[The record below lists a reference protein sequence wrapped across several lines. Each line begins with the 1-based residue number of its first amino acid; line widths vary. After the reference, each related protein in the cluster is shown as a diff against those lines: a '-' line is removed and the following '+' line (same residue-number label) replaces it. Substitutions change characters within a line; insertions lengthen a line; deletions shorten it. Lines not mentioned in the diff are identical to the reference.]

1 MLAITSISLSM
12 SAMIRYLSVVLLFS
26 YFSST
31 AQLRVA
37 AHFSDNMVL
46 QRDKPLVVSGT
57 GVPSKIVKAFIASS
71 FVQSVIGPDGKW
83 KIELPPMKASNDPVI
98 LRLIMEEEVIQYDNI
113 LIGDVWL
120 CIGQSNMEWPM
131 SREMHWKD
139 AQMSANQP
147 MIRLLNPP
155 PAGRN
160 VYNQKF
166 GDSLL
171 QRLNVEKF
179 YSWNGW
185 KEATPASVADM
196 SAVAYYFGRRIRA
209 SVDVPIGLINLSIGG
224 APLESFIGVD
234 ALTTDSVFRRKAD
247 GLWLTNPELPIWIR
261 QRGLQNLD
269 QVTHMYGDENGPN
282 HAFKP
287 GFAYRSG
294 VLPLSDFPITGVLI
308 YQGESNAEE
317 KERVDEYGRLFALMV
332 DQYRQNWA
340 APDLPFYWVQLSSID
355 RLHWPLFRD
364 EQRKL
369 LQRIANSGM
378 AVSSDHGLRMDV
390 HPTNKKVVGERL
402 ARWALRNV
410 YHQKII
416 PSGPLPT
423 RVFFR
428 SKKVVI
434 KFNYASGLTT
444 SDGNA
449 LKEFS
454 IDGSTTAPAFIRRKK
469 VVVPV
474 KEKPVGVWYGW
485 KPFSEG
491 NLVNK
496 EGLPASTFYFPID

>member
-1 MLAITSISLSM
+1 MRTL
-12 SAMIRYLSVVLLFS
+12 IRYFFLLQLICP
-26 YFSST
+26 FSSM

-37 AHFSDNMVL
+37 AHFSDHMVL
-46 QRDKPLVVSGT
+46 PREKPIVIKGT
-57 GVPSKIVKAFIASS
+57 GVPAKIVKASIVST
-71 FVQSVIGPDGKW
+71 FVQSEIGPDGKW
-83 KIELPPMKASNDPVI
+83 MITLPAMKSSNDPVT
-98 LRLIMEEEVIQYDNI
+98 LRLTMEEEVIQYDNI

-139 AQMSANQP
+139 EQMTAYQP

-171 QRLNVEKF
+171 QRLNEEKF
-179 YSWNGW
+179 YAWNGW
-185 KEATPASVADM
+185 KECTSASVAGM
-196 SAVAYYFGRRIRA
+196 SAVAYYFARNIRA
-209 SVDVPIGLINLSIGG
+209 SIDVPIGLINLSIGG
-224 APLESFIGVD
+224 APLESFIGTD
-234 ALTTDSVFRRKAD
+234 ALKTDRLFKKKAE
-247 GLWLTNPELPIWIR
+247 GLWLTNSELPVWIR

-269 QVTHMYGDENGPN
+269 QVTYKYGDENGPN

-294 VLPLSDFPITGVLI
+294 VLPLSDFPITGVLV

-317 KERVDEYGRLFALMV
+317 KERVDEYGQLFALMV
-332 DQYRQNWA
+332 DQYRQNWSR
-340 APDLPFYWVQLSSID
+340 PDLPFYWVQLSSIE
-355 RLHWPLFRD
+355 RVHWPAFRN

-369 LQRIANSGM
+369 LQRIPKSGM
-378 AVSSDHGLRMDV
+378 AVSSDHGLRTDV

-402 ARWALRNV
+402 ARWALAEV
-410 YHQKII
+410 YHQKIV

-423 RVFFR
+423 HVFFR
-428 SKKVVI
+428 SNKVVI
-434 KFNYASGLTT
+434 RFNYASGLTT

-454 IDGSTTAPAFIRRKK
+454 VDGTTTTSAVIRGKRVVIPVNKK
-469 VVVPV
+469 PI
-474 KEKPVGVWYGW
+474 GVWYGW

-496 EGLPASTFYFPID
+496 EGLPASTFYLPLD